1 MGIESL
7 SKKRRFEGSASSAS
21 VKVLMDMIEEELEKA
36 IQELNPYHGKDGK
49 LASAKPGNTY
59 SLSEP
64 AVKKAGWKTDT
75 AKKGIVSKNKRL
87 SYKFGMPSQCGRKT
101 VKGKSIP
108 ARKSCSEFPKPYQN
122 ENEEEMVMV
131 PLKLL
136 QDLFSVV
143 AEQEPP
149 TMIDEGKQSEMI
161 KQCKSIGMVNPQ
173 EYYRRLLT
181 TVSQVKNAV
190 DGKTGE

>member
-190 DGKTGE
+190 DGKTGG

>member
-1 MGIESL
+1 MT
-7 SKKRRFEGSASSAS
+7 
-21 VKVLMDMIEEELEKA
+21 
-36 IQELNPYHGKDGK
+36 GKD
-49 LASAKPGNTY
+49 
-59 SLSEP
+59 
-64 AVKKAGWKTDT
+64 
-75 AKKGIVSKNKRL
+75 
-87 SYKFGMPSQCGRKT
+87 
-101 VKGKSIP
+101 IP

-190 DGKTGE
+190 DGKTGG